1 MLKSRINTNS
11 GAVFD
16 QVIHRYLRVPYRLHM
31 SVVKKGR
38 RPRQTILFIHGIG
51 NSGLA
56 WSEVIRQLPDDTRA
70 ITVDLLGFGQSRRP
84 SWVAYDVATQARA
97 VLRTCLRYGVTG
109 DMVIV
114 GHSMGALVAIEFAR
128 RYPLLARSLILCSP
142 PLYRQEHRRLLPNSE
157 AALRRLYR
165 AAHQSPEQFV
175 KLSSLAMKYDLINA
189 SFNVTDENVDSYM
202 NALEA
207 AIINQSSLQDIRKLT
222 LPIHII
228 RGSLDPVLVS
238 RPIKQ
243 LAKDQPNVTVST
255 VAAGHEVRGRFIPKV
270 IEAIAAMRQ

>member
-1 MLKSRINTNS
+1 M
-11 GAVFD
+11 FD
-16 QVIHRYLRVPYRLHM
+16 QLVHRYLRVPYRLHM
-31 SVVKKGR
+31 SVIKKGR
-38 RPRQTILFIHGIG
+38 QPRQTVLFIHGIG

-56 WSEVIRQLPDDTRA
+56 WGEVIRQLPDDTRA
-70 ITVDLLGFGQSRRP
+70 ITVDLLGFGQSHRP
-84 SWVAYDVATQARA
+84 SWAAYDVATQARA

-128 RYPLLARSLILCSP
+128 RYPLLVRSLILCSP
-142 PLYRQEHRRLLPNSE
+142 PLYRQENRRLLPHSE
-157 AALRRLYR
+157 AVLRRLYR
-165 AAHQSPEQFV
+165 AARQSPDQFV
-175 KLSSLAMKYDLINA
+175 RLSGLAMKYGLINT

-207 AIINQSSLQDIRKLT
+207 AIINQSSLRDIRQLT

-228 RGSLDPVLVS
+228 RGSLDPVLVAK
-238 RPIKQ
+238 PIKQ
-243 LAKDQPNVTVST
+243 LASERPNVTIST

-270 IEAIAAMRQ
+270 IEAIAATRQ